1 MSLVVIFILMT
12 LVFLED
18 KIEVLQT
25 QFEKLINNPQTTVME
40 LTQLLGNFFQAV
52 LPSRLHQRYL
62 KYQMTQDEM

>member
-25 QFEKLINNPQTTVME
+25 QFEKLIDNPQTTVME

-62 KYQMTQDEM
+62 KYFKFLL